1 MTRCR
6 SARKATRPIKTPTAR
21 RPATARIRRI
31 VAIPASAEPK
41 LRDRLRGAF
50 PIHQL
55 SLSEGLITSISTNQ
69 FKNGNHIEVEG
80 TIFKILEFQH
90 VKPGKGG
97 AFVRTKLRRT
107 SDAAVIDRTFRAGE
121 KFRSVHTEARKMQF
135 LYADGA
141 DAHFMDSQTFEQL
154 AIPESKVG
162 ETLKWVRPSEDVDLL
177 FIDNEPA
184 DIQLDASVELEVTHT
199 EPGVRGDT
207 ASGGGQKPATLETGA
222 EVTVPLFVN
231 IGDRI
236 KVDTRS
242 GSYMSRA

>member
-1 MTRCR
+1 M
-6 SARKATRPIKTPTAR
+6 
-21 RPATARIRRI
+21 
-31 VAIPASAEPK
+31 
-41 LRDRLRGAF
+41 
-50 PIHQL
+50 
-55 SLSEGLITSISTNQ
+55 ISTNQ

-80 TIFKILEFQH
+80 TVFKILEFQH

-97 AFVRTKLRRT
+97 AFVRTKLRRAA
-107 SDAAVIDRTFRAGE
+107 DGAVIDRTFRAGE
-121 KFRSVHTEARKMQF
+121 KFRSIHTEARKMQF
-135 LYADGA
+135 LYADGT

-154 AIPESKVG
+154 AIPESGVG
-162 ETLKWVRPSEDVDLL
+162 ETLKWIKPNEDVDLL
-177 FIDNEPA
+177 FIDGEPR
-184 DIQLDASVELEVTHT
+184 DVQLSASVELEVTHT

-222 EVTVPLFVN
+222 IVNVPLFVN